1 MFQRVGGLKMSSE
14 DLLKEIS
21 KKLDKISAL
30 LKISNLEKL
39 EKFSEK
45 VSKDKVNF
53 KIIQLSDGTRNYST
67 LAKQIADE
75 LKVSEINVKKKI
87 SDLTKNSVIIS
98 VKSGKES
105 YYQTTGL
112 LD

>member
-1 MFQRVGGLKMSSE
+1 MSSNE
-14 DLLKEIS
+14 STLKEIS
-21 KKLDKISAL
+21 TKLDTIAAL

-39 EKFSEK
+39 EKFK
-45 VSKDKVNF
+45 RDISKDKVNV

-75 LKVSEINVKKKI
+75 LQVSEINVKKKI
-87 SDLTKNSVIIS
+87 SDLTKNSIIMP
-98 VKSGKES
+98 VRTGKES